1 VAVVAQQFLLALL
14 DVRVVRVEVED
25 TLKLVA
31 QQRLDKEI
39 LAVLVAQQPL
49 HLLMAVLE
57 VAVQVL

>member
-1 VAVVAQQFLLALL
+1 VAVVAQQFLLVLL
-14 DVRVVRVEVED
+14 DVRVDQVAVVD
-25 TLKLVA
+25 MLNLVA